1 MRLKNCLHKHCDL
14 CLWISLISI
23 LLRVSPYC
31 HAGCKYFC
39 SFCLLV
45 SSLSLALYF
54 FLSYFHLFITFPT
67 WFISFLFLSIIQL
80 GIFFFVLLP
89 LILLPCLVYNR
100 ANRTDM
106 KVLTKFW
113 IVLQYCVNEFLFV
126 SNVVFWKF
134 IFKFQQ
140 FYFFSE

>member
-23 LLRVSPYC
+23 LLRLSPYSP
-31 HAGCKYFC
+31 

-80 GIFFFVLLP
+80 GILFFVMLP

-106 KVLTKFW
+106 NVLTKFW

-134 IFKFQQ
+134 VFKFQQ